1 MKRKFEVTGMMCA
14 ACQANVNRAVAKLD
28 GVSAV
33 NVSLLSKSMVV
44 EYDDSKVNEEAIIQ
58 AVSSSGYGCSI
69 FVNRSVKEIAEKR
82 KSELRA
88 RRNKL
93 IVSIVLL
100 LLLMV
105 FSMGPMIPPIM
116 EAIDASPYMPLIC
129 ILNVVAQFVFLIPI
143 VVLNFHHYVSG
154 YKSLAK
160 LHPNMDALVALGSS
174 VSIIYGIYALVAMIV
189 AHLNGDS
196 MTVMKL
202 SMNIY
207 IESAAMIP
215 VFISL
220 GKYFE
225 AKATDKTTSSI
236 VSLMELTPDTALLM
250 KGDEAVEVP
259 TESLQEGDLV
269 MVKPGMA
276 IPADG
281 VVTSGYGEVDESSIT
296 GESLPVYK
304 GEGAKI
310 VGATVN
316 RDGTFIFKVTS
327 VGKDSTIGKIVDLV
341 QQASDS
347 KAPIAR
353 LADRISLV
361 FVPSVIALS
370 LISFVTWL
378 ILTGVGPVDNGAR
391 PDVNLAFQ
399 LAVSVLVISCPC
411 ALGLATPV
419 AIMVG
424 TGKGAENGLLIKSAE
439 AFEKME
445 KVDVV
450 LFDKTGTLTKG
461 ELAVVNHHFLAK
473 EEGLLPLIAG
483 VEARSEHP
491 LSKAIVKYAK
501 EKGVNFVEP
510 SSFIN
515 HPGKGVEGGKLLAGN
530 AAMMEEANI
539 DISELKK
546 ISASW
551 ASQGNTVI
559 YVSLDQVPVA
569 VFGLAD
575 SIKENAKSAVK
586 TLQKLGK
593 KVGILTG
600 DNQVTANFI
609 ASLLGVD
616 MVYAEVLPSQKEEV
630 VSSLQKQGL
639 KVAMVGDGINDAPAL
654 TCADVGIAIGA
665 GTDIAIESSDIVL
678 VRNDPKDVVSVIEL
692 SKKVVTNIKEN
703 LAWAFFYNII
713 LIPLAA
719 GALYGVSVPP
729 NWFTGSQSHLVLTP
743 MIGSIAMSLSS
754 VTVVLNAL
762 RLRLFKT
769 KIYE

>member
-69 FVNRSVKEIAEKR
+69 FVNRSIKEIVEKR
-82 KSELRA
+82 KAELRV

-129 ILNVVAQFVFLIPI
+129 ILNVVAQFVFLVPI
-143 VVLNFHHYVSG
+143 VALNFHHYVSG

-174 VSIIYGIYALVAMIV
+174 VSIIYGIYALVAMVV
-189 AHLNGDS
+189 AQVNGDS

-353 LADRISLV
+353 LADRISLI
-361 FVPSVIALS
+361 FVPSVILLS
-370 LISFVTWL
+370 LISFVAWL

-445 KVDVV
+445 KVDVI

-473 EEGLLPLIAG
+473 EEELLPLIAG

-491 LSKAIVKYAK
+491 LSKAIVNYAK
-501 EKGVNFVEP
+501 EKGVSFVEP

-546 ISASW
+546 VSASW

-559 YVSLDQVPVA
+559 YVSLNQVPVA

-630 VSSLQKQGL
+630 VSLLQKQGL
-639 KVAMVGDGINDAPAL
+639 KVAMVGDGVNDAPAL

>member
-14 ACQANVNRAVAKLD
+14 ACQSNVTRAVAKLD
-28 GVSAV
+28 GVFSV
-33 NVSLLSKSMVV
+33 NVSLLSKSMIV
-44 EYDDSKVNEEAIIQ
+44 EYDDARVGEEAIIN
-58 AVSSSGYGCSI
+58 AVTSSGYGCSI
-69 FVNRSVKEIAEKR
+69 FVNRSLKEIAEKR
-82 KSELRA
+82 KQELRI

-93 IVSIVLL
+93 IASIILL
-100 LLLMV
+100 LALMV
-105 FSMGPMIPPIM
+105 FSMGPMIPPVMDYIESLPNM
-116 EAIDASPYMPLIC
+116 TIVLISC
-129 ILNVVAQFVFLIPI
+129 VVAQFVFLIPI
-143 VVLNFHHYVSG
+143 VILSFHHYSSG
-154 YKSLAK
+154 FKSLVK
-160 LHPNMDALVALGSS
+160 RHPNMDALVALGST
-174 VSIIYGIYALVAMIV
+174 VSTIYGVYSLVAMIV
-189 AHLNGDS
+189 AHIQGNAML
-196 MTVMKL
+196 VMNL

-207 IESAAMIP
+207 LESAAMIP

-236 VSLMELTPDTALLM
+236 ASLMALTPDTALLM
-250 KGDEAVEVP
+250 KGEEAVEVP
-259 TESLQEGDLV
+259 TESLQEDDLV

-276 IPADG
+276 VPVDG
-281 VVTSGYGEVDESSIT
+281 VIVSGYGDIDESSIT

-304 GEGAKI
+304 KEGDKV

-316 RDGTFIFKVTS
+316 QDGTFVFKVTQ
-327 VGKDSTIGKIVDLV
+327 VGKDTTIGKIVELV

-353 LADRISLV
+353 LADRISSI
-361 FVPSVIALS
+361 FVPVIIGLS
-370 LISFVTWL
+370 LLSFTIWM
-378 ILTGVGPVDNGAR
+378 ILTGTGAVATSSR

-461 ELAVVNHHFLAK
+461 ELSVAHHKIFGS
-473 EEGLLPLIAG
+473 ESVLPRIAG
-483 VEARSEHP
+483 LEAQSEHP
-491 LSKAIVKYAK
+491 LSKAIVK
-501 EKGVNFVEP
+501 FVSEGGLELTKP
-510 SSFIN
+510 NEFIN
-515 HPGKGVEGGKLLAGN
+515 HPGKGVEGDGLLIGN
-530 AAMMEEANI
+530 RLLMEESGI
-539 DISELKK
+539 DLSLAETEFKTWSEE
-546 ISASW
+546 
-551 ASQGNTVI
+551 GDTVI
-559 YVSLDQVPVA
+559 FASENKKLVA
-569 VFGLAD
+569 CFALAD
-575 SIKENAKSAVK
+575 TLKENAQSSIK

-600 DNQVTANFI
+600 DNKVTAQHI
-609 ASLLGVD
+609 ASMLGVE
-616 MVYAEVLPSQKEEV
+616 MLFAEVLPDQKEEV
-630 VSSLQKQGL
+630 VASLQKEGYR
-639 KVAMVGDGINDAPAL
+639 VAMVGDGINDAPAL
-654 TCADVGIAIGA
+654 TKADVGIAIGA

-678 VRNDPKDVVSVIEL
+678 IRNDPKDVVSVIEL
-692 SKKVVTNIKEN
+692 SKKAVTNIKEN
-703 LAWAFFYNII
+703 LAWAFFYNVL

-719 GALYGVSVPP
+719 GALYGINVTP
-729 NWFTGSQSHLVLTP
+729 NWFTGNQSHLVLTP